1 MLKDVRNGPQKSLL
15 SHLKSLTSRAC
26 DFLFFLKY
34 CFKEQDDFFLNC
46 IYSSNGASKAMYTN
60 YIFQIIILQIFIA
73 LYYDDT
79 RTKGF

>member
-1 MLKDVRNGPQKSLL
+1 MLKDVRNGPQKSPL

-26 DFLFFLKY
+26 DFLFFLKH